1 MDPDKV
7 QAFADFERDLI
18 DDLIPFIEKNYPV
31 LGNRESRAIA
41 DYRWVE
47 DSP

>member
-18 DDLIPFIEKNYPV
+18 DDLIPFIENYPV
-31 LGNRESRAIA
+31 LGNRE
-41 DYRWVE
+41 
-47 DSP
+47 